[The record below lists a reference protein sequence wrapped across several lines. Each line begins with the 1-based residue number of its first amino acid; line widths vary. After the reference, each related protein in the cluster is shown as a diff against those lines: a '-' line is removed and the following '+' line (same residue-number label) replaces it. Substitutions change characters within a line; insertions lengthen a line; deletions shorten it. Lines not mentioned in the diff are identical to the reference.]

1 MRIFK
6 FKKTIKS
13 KKVFNNNDIFIRK
26 KNEINDIYH
35 NINLDD
41 NDTKELGI
49 KFEVLENKKSN
60 HIEPINKKD
69 EKKIIKIEKNE
80 IVKNKVSQND
90 KVSQKEKD
98 EKEVKKEKIEKI
110 VITKKEKTPII
121 TPIKKD
127 ENKEITK
134 EKSIDKNIN
143 KDIISKKKSIK
154 KDDKPIVV
162 LDEKPMKKKVKKV
175 TSTKK
180 EINVGKKKKYV
191 EHLKKTMDEDFLV
204 FKDILWE
211 LKEIRKEYEDTLKE
225 KDLEK
230 QKEKLEFIYK
240 KIENFKKKYK
250 DILNNEKFKYL
261 KYDFDFNEKEYNFK
275 YFSLYKPDDD
285 TLKKIEIISKNLDI
299 LEKNFE
305 IVKNENEERLD
316 FVRTENKKIPL
327 LAKEKDIINDVNYLT
342 KAIISDQKK
351 VIDGLKNKIGK
362 VSTETFTKSRMILDY
377 KKLLIG
383 PAILSGIGN
392 KMSRVGVSPL
402 GKMAGIVGFSYAFSN
417 FYNAVT
423 WKDYNVTKVYFHDY
437 NDVLNNSISSINGA
451 YDMIDSSKYKIKDL
465 LNILNDSYKKTD
477 NDEIKKLINSLNI
490 ISKELDERKKEL
502 DKMRISF
509 EEAKVKNDKGKIL
522 ERKMKS
528 EN

>member
-180 EINVGKKKKYV
+180 EINVDKKKKYV

-230 QKEKLEFIYK
+230 QKEF
-240 KIENFKKKYK
+240 
-250 DILNNEKFKYL
+250 
-261 KYDFDFNEKEYNFK
+261 
-275 YFSLYKPDDD
+275 
-285 TLKKIEIISKNLDI
+285 
-299 LEKNFE
+299 
-305 IVKNENEERLD
+305 
-316 FVRTENKKIPL
+316 
-327 LAKEKDIINDVNYLT
+327 
-342 KAIISDQKK
+342 
-351 VIDGLKNKIGK
+351 
-362 VSTETFTKSRMILDY
+362 
-377 KKLLIG
+377 
-383 PAILSGIGN
+383 
-392 KMSRVGVSPL
+392 
-402 GKMAGIVGFSYAFSN
+402 
-417 FYNAVT
+417 
-423 WKDYNVTKVYFHDY
+423 
-437 NDVLNNSISSINGA
+437 
-451 YDMIDSSKYKIKDL
+451 
-465 LNILNDSYKKTD
+465 
-477 NDEIKKLINSLNI
+477 
-490 ISKELDERKKEL
+490 
-502 DKMRISF
+502 
-509 EEAKVKNDKGKIL
+509 
-522 ERKMKS
+522 
-528 EN
+528 